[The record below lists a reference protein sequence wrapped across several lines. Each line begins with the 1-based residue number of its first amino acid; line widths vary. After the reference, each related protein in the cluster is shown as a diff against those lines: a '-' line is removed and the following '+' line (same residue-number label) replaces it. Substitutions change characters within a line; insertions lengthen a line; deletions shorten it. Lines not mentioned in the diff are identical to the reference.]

1 MDQCWVWMRRRC
13 LSHHK
18 LPKSDT
24 DKRGVQDVKR
34 VFILSRRSLFHKG
47 IESLLSQAAELEV
60 ISQDTEPSAAVECIQ
75 TFKPDVVIL
84 NLDDPEP
91 DLSSPVLCIL
101 RESTDVRII
110 GLSLKD
116 NTICVFQGENKLIHQ
131 LDDLFDAIL
140 N

>member
-1 MDQCWVWMRRRC
+1 M
-13 LSHHK
+13 
-18 LPKSDT
+18 
-24 DKRGVQDVKR
+24 KR

-47 IESLLSQAAELEV
+47 IETLLSQEANFE
-60 ISQDTEPSAAVECIQ
+60 IIGQDTEPSAAVECIQ

-101 RESTDVRII
+101 RERPGVRIV
-110 GLSLKD
+110 GLSLKE
-116 NTICVFQGENKLIHQ
+116 NRICVFQGENKLIHQ

-140 N
+140 E